1 MASNTSQAQ
10 EKRPVSV
17 DDDSDVDDLDDVLD
31 AFGKQTPVKPA
42 LQTTTSSKPSTP
54 PAASI
59 TPPVASGTP
68 SKPSEDDNF
77 AEVFEREMAAMLRDL
92 VDPQGPSSSAAGKSA
107 SDAPPVDDPERDR
120 AIREAW
126 EKMLEKSMDDAF
138 SGLTDDQGATNE
150 PEDAFQKN
158 VKEAME
164 RLRQSDTDLQADA
177 SAPPADELSAILGSL
192 GEFGDD
198 ESIQNLL
205 EGMMG
210 QLMGKDVLYEPLKE
224 LNEKFPSYLSSNED
238 KLSPSDLARYR
249 AQHTCASKIVA
260 IFEDSKYRDDDPKT
274 AADVVTLMTE
284 MQEHGAPPAEIM
296 GELPS
301 GLELGPDGAPQLPE
315 GCVVI

>member
-1 MASNTSQAQ
+1 MVRKSNACN
-10 EKRPVSV
+10 
-17 DDDSDVDDLDDVLD
+17 VLD
-31 AFGKQTPVKPA
+31 AFGKQPPVKPVP
-42 LQTTTSSKPSTP
+42 QTATSFKPSTP

-59 TPPVASGTP
+59 APPAASAGP
-68 SKPSEDDNF
+68 SKPSEDDDF

-92 VDPQGPSSSAAGKSA
+92 VDPQGPSSSAAW
-107 SDAPPVDDPERDR
+107 

-138 SGLTDDQGATNE
+138 SGLTDDQGTTNE

-164 RLRQSDTDLQADA
+164 RLRKSDTDLQADA

-210 QLMGKDVLYEPLKE
+210 QLMGKDVLYDPLKE
-224 LNEKFPSYLSSNED
+224 LNDKFPSYLSSNED

-296 GELPS
+296 GELPP